1 MIGQKE
7 QKLVNGRKPAYR
19 VMSLPVFGMN
29 EHDFRIGLK
38 RIRRAIIP
46 VGSLEQHGAHL
57 PLSTDS
63 IIAEY
68 FARMVAEKI
77 GAFVMPV
84 FSYGVSFEHKPM
96 FNVSLRNST
105 LSTMICDACTSLA
118 EMRIRHIIVVNGH
131 HGNTGALQYISQE
144 LHNKIARNVNV
155 HAIHYWQMMRRDF
168 DHAGEVETSLVLA
181 IAPELVHMNRAMPNS
196 KKLSKSRAAYSSI
209 TNVPGSFPK
218 ITGNGVWGNPRKAT
232 AAKGENL
239 IKEITSNLARTI
251 IELE

>member
-1 MIGQKE
+1 MIVQKE
-7 QKLVNGRKPAYR
+7 QKLVNGKPAYR
-19 VMSLPVFGMN
+19 MMSLPVFGMN

-46 VGSLEQHGAHL
+46 LGSLEQHGAHL

-84 FSYGVSFEHKPM
+84 ISYGVSFEHKPM

-155 HAIHYWQMMRRDF
+155 HAIHYWQMMRLDF

-181 IAPELVHMNRAMPNS
+181 IAPELVRMDRAMPNS
-196 KKLSKSRAAYSSI
+196 KKLSKSKAAYSSI